1 MFECEAQKGSRGR
14 DEKYEGECHTTA
26 SICPGYKT
34 EGSSCPDLTIREASV
49 CSVQYVG
56 SRGWEGLCCFFL
68 ELPSEVSQT
77 QWENQV
83 YPVELHKIEYWM
95 WCCFLKELNKNVL
108 PRVYLEQLYTLYI
121 EQLQDKLL
129 IKVHQSSIN

>member
-1 MFECEAQKGSRGR
+1 MFEWEAQKGSRGR

-34 EGSSCPDLTIREASV
+34 EGSSCPDLTIREASM

-56 SRGWEGLCCFFL
+56 SRGWEGYAAFSLSF
-68 ELPSEVSQT
+68 P
-77 QWENQV
+77 
-83 YPVELHKIEYWM
+83 
-95 WCCFLKELNKNVL
+95 LKLVRLSGRTKYILWNYIKQNTGCGAVFSRNSIKTYC
-108 PRVYLEQLYTLYI
+108 PGSILEQLYTLYI

-129 IKVHQSSIN
+129 IIVHQSSIN